1 MEPSRNAEQTLFDLL
16 NAITDLVSKYFTAHP
31 GVYDTVVGGFAFVF
45 LYAVF
50 LIIQRQAANRFWRA
64 VGWLGS
70 VQGFSRLAWWAYRS
84 NLISE
89 YGKLVNIYLGIEE
102 KLSLSQVFVPL
113 TLRISGSANLGENR
127 TTEQIL
133 TDDKQKRLV
142 LLGAPGSGKSTL
154 LKALA
159 AGISRREWP
168 QFGDLEPVL
177 ASLREY
183 AHAVEKKSLLDWLTE
198 DELPRFGLR
207 NSKPLLKSMLAKG
220 RILLLLDGLDEVAN
234 DKLEAVNRAIA
245 IFIDDLDAQKTCRVL
260 LTCREQNYDDLP
272 DRHHYTRDG
281 FAEYRVAELRDSEI
295 REIVRRRQN
304 SFTEKQK
311 SMANYLEQVFRH
323 ADILQLHRN
332 PLLLTLSMGLY
343 LHRIGEEVPHNLAEF
358 YEQAIDNLLYRHD
371 FRETKD
377 HPINRYKAKD
387 KFRLLRHFALL
398 NLIEATAENRDF
410 ETFSFQAVTEAA
422 KQLAEQGIVEFKP
435 DEAHAVVKEIHM
447 QAGLLNVLQ
456 DGGCFLFAHRSLNE
470 YCAAAALNWRNQAE
484 FERIFEQLNNTRW
497 RQVIFFYCAIDD
509 DNDNAVRLVEAIKQR
524 ADQESDLHLL
534 ALAGHCAAAMVQP
547 RPQLR
552 LELLDALTEALLAAD
567 LAMRGILLKSLL
579 ALGNSRD
586 EAIRQ
591 RLDCSMRRFV
601 ESGNLYE
608 LIVEVGRLD
617 PVVALQFL
625 GYLAESGDMEQK
637 K

>member
-497 RQVIFFYCAIDD
+497 RQVIFF
-509 DNDNAVRLVEAIKQR
+509 
-524 ADQESDLHLL
+524 
-534 ALAGHCAAAMVQP
+534 
-547 RPQLR
+547 
-552 LELLDALTEALLAAD
+552 
-567 LAMRGILLKSLL
+567 
-579 ALGNSRD
+579 
-586 EAIRQ
+586 
-591 RLDCSMRRFV
+591 
-601 ESGNLYE
+601 
-608 LIVEVGRLD
+608 
-617 PVVALQFL
+617 
-625 GYLAESGDMEQK
+625 
-637 K
+637 